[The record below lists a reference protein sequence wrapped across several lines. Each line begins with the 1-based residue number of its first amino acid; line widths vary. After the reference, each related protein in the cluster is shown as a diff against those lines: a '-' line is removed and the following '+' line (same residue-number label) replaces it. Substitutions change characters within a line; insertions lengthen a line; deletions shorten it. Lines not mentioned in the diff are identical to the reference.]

1 MTQLRGVQLK
11 GFVRRWLPWALAALA
26 VGAAVFWVKL
36 RPVTVSCEKA
46 EVGEVKA
53 EVLGTGTLE
62 ARFQTTVGSKIQGR
76 LTQLHVDQNDK
87 VTQRELLAQLD
98 DAELLKEVAI
108 ARAVLD
114 AAKATVERV
123 RAEEA
128 GSKAVWEQAQRD
140 FQRYSALVETK
151 AISQENVEKTRERLA
166 VTQADVTKTAASV
179 AEALRQ
185 VATAEERLSYSE
197 ARLADTRIFSPF
209 DGLIVRR
216 DRETGDIVVPGT
228 SIYQLISTQE
238 MWIAAWVDESAM
250 SGLAVDQPARIVF
263 RSEPKK
269 HYQGRVARL
278 GREVDRETREFRVD
292 VRADSLPSNWAVGQ
306 RGEVYIETANHSK
319 VLSVPL
325 RAVVWRGGKPGIHIA
340 IQGAAQWREIKEGV
354 RGTDRVEVVKG
365 LVAGDLVITKTSGP
379 IDKLPSGKRIQVK

>member
-1 MTQLRGVQLK
+1 MK

-26 VGAAVFWVKL
+26 VGAAVCWVKL

-46 EVGEVKA
+46 ELREVKA
-53 EVLGTGTLE
+53 EVMGTGTLE
-62 ARFQTTVGSKIQGR
+62 ARYQTTVGSKIQGR
-76 LTQLHVDQNDK
+76 LTQLPVDQNDR
-87 VTQRELLAQLD
+87 VTKGQLLAGLD

-108 ARAVLD
+108 AKAVLD

-128 GSKAVWEQAQRD
+128 GAKAVWEQAQRD
-140 FQRYSALVETK
+140 VQRYSALVETK

-166 VTQADVTKTAASV
+166 VTQADLTKSAAAV

-185 VATAEERLSYSE
+185 VVTAEERLSYSE
-197 ARLADTRIFSPF
+197 AHLADTRIFSPF

-228 SIYQLISTQE
+228 SIYQVISTEE

-263 RSEPKK
+263 RSEPQK
-269 HYQGRVARL
+269 HFHGKVARL

-292 VRADSLPSNWAVGQ
+292 VRADELPSNWAVGQ
-306 RGEVYIETANHSK
+306 RGEVYIETAK
-319 VLSVPL
+319 KAEALSVPL
-325 RAVVWRGGKPGIHIA
+325 KAVVWRAGKPGIYRA
-340 IQGAAQWREIKEGV
+340 TEGRAEWREIQEGI
-354 RGTDRVEVVKG
+354 RGTDKVEVVKG
-365 LVAGDLVITKTSGP
+365 LAVGELVITQTPGP
-379 IDKLPSGKRIQVK
+379 IDKLPDGKRIQVR